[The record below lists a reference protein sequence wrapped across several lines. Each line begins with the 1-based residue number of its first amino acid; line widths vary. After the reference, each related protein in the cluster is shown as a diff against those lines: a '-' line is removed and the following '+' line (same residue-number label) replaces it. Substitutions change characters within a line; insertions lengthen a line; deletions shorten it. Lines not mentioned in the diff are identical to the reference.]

1 LRHLVLMSLTEDE
14 VMPHTKPLSK
24 PRVLLV
30 DDDPSVRRLAALHLS
45 DLFDVQLA
53 LNGTEGLGRALQE
66 QPDVIVLEKVLP
78 DMKGIDVVASLS
90 KDPRTSDI
98 PVVFLS
104 ALSATE
110 EKVEGL
116 ERGAVDYITKPVEPR
131 ELAARLAA
139 FARIRARQEKLR
151 LEAATDPVT
160 ELPDRKTFD
169 SRLSQ
174 EIARS
179 SRSGSPVSTMIVDVD
194 GFEEIKLRPGGR
206 AGDELLREMGSTLRT
221 ALRTSDSVYRYGED
235 EFAALLPDTELATA
249 YLAAERCRE
258 EIGNI
263 IAAGLP
269 TSVSIGVAEASAGRS
284 ARDLIGRAEI
294 ALGHA
299 KESGGGCSWRA
310 DDPRR
315 HGLNP
320 VALSEEL
327 TTREWDL
334 LTHIS
339 HRRTEPEIARLM
351 GISRGTVRSHKAR
364 IRRKLHISPD
374 VRLADF
380 VSMTF
385 KDLTYR
391 LPLTPESDSR

>member
-1 LRHLVLMSLTEDE
+1 MSLTEDE
-14 VMPHTKPLSK
+14 VMPHAKPLSK

-45 DLFDVQLA
+45 DLFDVRLA
-53 LNGTEGLGRALQE
+53 LNGTEGLGRALQDA
-66 QPDVIVLEKVLP
+66 PDVIVLDKVLP

-104 ALSATE
+104 ALSATA

-116 ERGAVDYITKPVEPR
+116 EHGAVDYITKPVEPR
-131 ELAARLAA
+131 ELAARLAV

-160 ELPDRKTFD
+160 ELPDRKTFE

-179 SRSGSPVSTMIVDVD
+179 SRSGSPVSTMIVDID

-235 EFAALLPDTELATA
+235 EFAAMLPDTELATA

-258 EIGNI
+258 QIGNI
-263 IAAGLP
+263 IVADMP

-284 ARDLIGRAEI
+284 ARELIGRAEI

-299 KESGGGCSWRA
+299 KESGGGGSWRA

-339 HRRTEPEIARLM
+339 HRRTEAEIARLM

-385 KDLTYR
+385 KHLTYR
-391 LPLTPESDSR
+391 LPPTPESDSR